1 MKQII
6 RSVLQTHLNQ
16 LGQFN
21 TAWEGVLNTP
31 KLPYQTL
38 HLTISSS
45 DTGAI
50 SDRPHAE
57 ELGFLQLT
65 LFYEAGLG
73 TKAIEERATAIRRHF
88 YGQSFIKDN
97 VQIIIH
103 KPPLIGG
110 IFLNDNKLAL
120 PVTIN
125 FTAYEL

>member
-110 IFLNDNKLAL
+110 IFFKR
-120 PVTIN
+120 
-125 FTAYEL
+125 

>member
-65 LFYEAGLG
+65 LFYEA
-73 TKAIEERATAIRRHF
+73 AIRRHF

-110 IFLNDNKLAL
+110 IFFNDNKLAL